1 MASFQSE
8 FRRREGRIAA
18 LISRVSP
25 LGVYALVAASGMG
38 VLSCAHLFLIN
49 TTTLDAFLI
58 STLFYIVMTVLFGG
72 LLHATYPHAT
82 LGLCN
87 VVTLV
92 RLVFVSSLVTLLF
105 LDTIPAW
112 LVVGLSAIV
121 LALDGVDGWLAR
133 RDKLVSEFGARFDV
147 EVDSAFALILALHA
161 FVDGKAGPLVLLLG
175 LARYGFVVAGL
186 VFPWLNRTLPER
198 FSRKVICVVQLVAL
212 IALQLPFVTPP
223 FSTLLVVATVAAVL
237 WSFGRDVI
245 WLRRSKA

>member
-1 MASFQSE
+1 M
-8 FRRREGRIAA
+8 
-18 LISRVSP
+18 
-25 LGVYALVAASGMG
+25 
-38 VLSCAHLFLIN
+38 
-49 TTTLDAFLI
+49 
-58 STLFYIVMTVLFGG
+58 
-72 LLHATYPHAT
+72 
-82 LGLCN
+82 
-87 VVTLV
+87 
-92 RLVFVSSLVTLLF
+92 TLLF

>member
-1 MASFQSE
+1 MASMAGLPDATSLFPSS
-8 FRRREGRIAA
+8 A
-18 LISRVSP
+18 RVST
-25 LGVYALVAASGMG
+25 SR
-38 VLSCAHLFLIN
+38 S
-49 TTTLDAFLI
+49 
-58 STLFYIVMTVLFGG
+58 
-72 LLHATYPHAT
+72 
-82 LGLCN
+82 
-87 VVTLV
+87 
-92 RLVFVSSLVTLLF
+92 
-105 LDTIPAW
+105 IPP
-112 LVVGLSAIV
+112 SP
-121 LALDGVDGWLAR
+121 
-133 RDKLVSEFGARFDV
+133 S
-147 EVDSAFALILALHA
+147 ILALHA